1 MKNMKENTF
10 KMIAEDGT
18 EVTCNVL
25 FTFDSEETKKSYIAY
40 TDNTY
45 EADGTMK
52 AYAAVYHPEDLNKGF
67 EPIETEKEW
76 KVVETILSTIQEEV
90 KSKLQAMADGTT
102 TEGTDTQPAT
112 TEATGTDDTEGANN
126 E

>member
-1 MKNMKENTF
+1 MKESTF
-10 KMIAEDGT
+10 KMITEDGK

-45 EADGTMK
+45 EEDGSIK
-52 AYAAVYHPEDLNKGF
+52 AYAAVYHPENPDSGF

-90 KSKLQAMADGTT
+90 KNRMNKEENG
-102 TEGTDTQPAT
+102 EG
-112 TEATGTDDTEGANN
+112 NN
-126 E
+126 DEQ

>member
-1 MKNMKENTF
+1 MKENTF
-10 KMIAEDGT
+10 KMVTEDGQ

-40 TDNTY
+40 TDNTF
-45 EADGTMK
+45 EEDGSIK

-76 KVVETILSTIQEEV
+76 KVVETILQTIQEEV
-90 KSKLQAMADGTT
+90 KNKMAQAQQTET
-102 TEGTDTQPAT
+102 NNNEGTNSEQ
-112 TEATGTDDTEGANN
+112 
-126 E
+126 

>member
-1 MKNMKENTF
+1 MKENTF
-10 KMIAEDGT
+10 KMVTEDGQ
-18 EVTCNVL
+18 EITCNVL

-45 EADGTMK
+45 EEDGSIK

-90 KSKLQAMADGTT
+90 RNKMQQANSET
-102 TEGTDTQPAT
+102 
-112 TEATGTDDTEGANN
+112 NN
-126 E
+126 ESENNEQ

>member
-1 MKNMKENTF
+1 MEQTF
-10 KMIAEDGT
+10 KMVTDDGQ

-45 EADGTMK
+45 EADGTIK

-90 KSKLQAMADGTT
+90 KRRKDEAENNNDSSS
-102 TEGTDTQPAT
+102 EG
-112 TEATGTDDTEGANN
+112 ENN

>member
-1 MKNMKENTF
+1 MKENTF
-10 KMIAEDGT
+10 KMVAEDGQ
-18 EVTCNVL
+18 EITCNVL

-45 EADGTMK
+45 EADGSIK

-76 KVVETILSTIQEEV
+76 KVVETILQTIQEEV
-90 KSKLQAMADGTT
+90 RNKMSSGNMPEQNS
-102 TEGTDTQPAT
+102 
-112 TEATGTDDTEGANN
+112 DDANN
-126 E
+126 GGASSEQ

>member
-1 MKNMKENTF
+1 MKENTF
-10 KMIAEDGT
+10 KMVT
-18 EVTCNVL
+18 EEGEEITCNVL

-45 EADGTMK
+45 EADGSVK

-76 KVVETILSTIQEEV
+76 KVVETILESIQEEV
-90 KSKLQAMADGTT
+90 KNKMAEAASGNTDNEADSE
-102 TEGTDTQPAT
+102 EG
-112 TEATGTDDTEGANN
+112 N
-126 E
+126 EQ

>member
-1 MKNMKENTF
+1 MKENTF
-10 KMIAEDGT
+10 KMVTEDGQ
-18 EVTCNVL
+18 EITCNVL

-45 EADGTMK
+45 ESDGSIK

-76 KVVETILSTIQEEV
+76 KVVETILQTIQEEV
-90 KSKLQAMADGTT
+90 RNKMQASSTT
-102 TEGTDTQPAT
+102 DSENN
-112 TEATGTDDTEGANN
+112 DDTESENN
-126 E
+126 GQ

>member
-1 MKNMKENTF
+1 MKENTF
-10 KMIAEDGT
+10 KMVTQDGQ

-45 EADGTMK
+45 EEDGSIK

-76 KVVETILSTIQEEV
+76 KVVETILQTIQEEV
-90 KSKLQAMADGTT
+90 RNKMNQTSSTENNDNN
-102 TEGTDTQPAT
+102 EGTS
-112 TEATGTDDTEGANN
+112 N

>member
-1 MKNMKENTF
+1 MKENTL
-10 KMIAEDGT
+10 KMITEDGQ

-45 EADGTMK
+45 EEDGSIK

-76 KVVETILSTIQEEV
+76 KVVETILQTIQEEV
-90 KSKLQAMADGTT
+90 RNKMNQTSSTENANNN
-102 TEGTDTQPAT
+102 EGTS
-112 TEATGTDDTEGANN
+112 N